1 MSVFLSK
8 PVLTGTTLLT
18 ALASPFAFGTT
29 IAETSF
35 DTDSYIP
42 FKTDNPT
49 ASEITLGAENPGYNF
64 NFGVIEFD
72 DLSTVP
78 ASGDKFLVVD
88 LEAFVTL
95 GAPPPGGGPPPAVL
109 TPTGNATI
117 KVVGL
122 DSSYS
127 DVYADPGTTASVWYD
142 TFIGNPVA
150 DAEATV
156 ANAGLVYFD
165 VTDVV
170 DGWLANPSA
179 NNGFGLV
186 VTSGQSVE
194 LGASDD
200 FLPSG
205 SVAPILSSVPE
216 PTSLALLAMGTAGML
231 RRRR

>member
-1 MSVFLSK
+1 MSFSLTK
-8 PVLTGTTLLT
+8 PMIAGTAVLAAMAAPMAFSTTV
-18 ALASPFAFGTT
+18 
-29 IAETSF
+29 AETSF

-42 FKTDNPT
+42 FATNNPT
-49 ASEITLGAENPGYNF
+49 SSEITLGAVNPGYNF

-72 DLSTVP
+72 DLGSVPST
-78 ASGDKFLVVD
+78 GDKFLVVD

-122 DSSYS
+122 TEDYS
-127 DVYADPGTTASVWYD
+127 TAYPIAPSASGWFD
-142 TFIGNPVA
+142 AQIGNPAA
-150 DAEATV
+150 DAEETV
-156 ANAGLVYFD
+156 TSAGLVYFD

-170 DGWLANPSA
+170 DGWLANPSS
-179 NNGFGLV
+179 NFGFGLV
-186 VTSGQSVE
+186 VSSGQSVE

-200 FLPSG
+200 FLTSG
-205 SVAPILSSVPE
+205 SIAPILSSVPE
-216 PTSLALLAMGTAGML
+216 PSSLALLALGAAGLL